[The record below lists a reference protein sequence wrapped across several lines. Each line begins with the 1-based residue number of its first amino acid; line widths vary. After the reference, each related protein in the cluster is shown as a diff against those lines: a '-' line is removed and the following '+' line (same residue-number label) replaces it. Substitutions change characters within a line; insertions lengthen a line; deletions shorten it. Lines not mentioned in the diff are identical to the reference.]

1 MSFSFGFTSNDFSD
15 DELSDNGIVNDSNI
29 KAENLENPLDSQ
41 HLLLPDVIQA
51 QMEDLSAM
59 LRSLKDVRLTFEK
72 FVTPE
77 TSYPLYRRE
86 LFDVKHQLMGE
97 ADDEAPTSN
106 TELEILMGETNEDV
120 RKNVYEGGLK
130 SWECSIDLVDSLA
143 ASTNVQSFTTV
154 LELGC
159 GTALPSEYLFLKYL
173 QSGAFKGIRLVLSD
187 YNESVLRLVTIPN
200 LIISWANAVLTP
212 EEWAMLQRSEDENIP
227 VTNDEVLLTPAVLSA
242 FRQDIESKKIEIE
255 LLSGTWGRKF
265 NQLLLEHVVPCKD
278 LLVLTSETIYQP
290 DTLPVISETLLEV
303 LLHNKTSDN
312 VAKAVLAA
320 KDIYFGVGGSVVEFE
335 NYMTKRI
342 KNGNLDLNLQTFK
355 VNAGLK
361 RSIVSIE

>member
-86 LFDVKHQLMGE
+86 LFDVKHQLMME
-97 ADDEAPTSN
+97 SDDNSASMIAELNHILIGDTS
-106 TELEILMGETNEDV
+106 EDL

-130 SWECSIDLVDSLA
+130 SWECSVDLVDLLNNQ
-143 ASTNVQSFTTV
+143 TYQLDQFDTY

-159 GTALPSEYLFLKYL
+159 GTSLPSEYILSKLLLTKAQNKTL
-173 QSGAFKGIRLVLSD
+173 ILSD
-187 YNESVLRLVTIPN
+187 YNTSVMRLVSLPN
-200 LIISWANAVLTP
+200 MIITWAKYALDDKLFA
-212 EEWAMLQRSEDENIP
+212 ELQRSEDPSVPI
-227 VTNDEVLLTPAVLSA
+227 VDDELLLTSA
-242 FRQDIESKKIEIE
+242 ILDAFYEDLKQRNLNIQLI
-255 LLSGTWGRKF
+255 SGSWGRKF
-265 NQLLLEHVVPCKD
+265 TNILHSIIPAGNNI
-278 LLVLTSETIYQP
+278 LVLTSETIYQP
-290 DTLPVISETLLEV
+290 DNLPVVAETLLDLKLSYSNV
-303 LLHNKTSDN
+303 LVKQF
-312 VAKAVLAA
+312 LAA
-320 KDIYFGVGGSVVEFE
+320 KDIYFGVGGSIVEFE
-335 NYMTKRI
+335 RYLKEKI
-342 KNGNLDLNLQTFK
+342 KEGNLPVTCKTFK
-355 VNAGLK
+355 INTGLK
-361 RSIVSIE
+361 RSIIYIE